1 METAI
6 MDDLVG
12 ALQSDGFNAK
22 LKNSKIV
29 VKLEGLSNFVSISK
43 DIAADEYKVKTNDTA
58 LSILASFFLLF
69 GLYGINQ
76 ASGGNL
82 LDFVL
87 VTFSMLSFVIVIL
100 TELKVTKL
108 RAAID
113 RLNRET
119 SA

>member
-1 METAI
+1 
-6 MDDLVG
+6 MDDIVG

-22 LKNSKIV
+22 LKGSKVV
-29 VKLEGLSNFVSISK
+29 VKLDGLSNFVSINK
-43 DIAADEYKVKTNDTA
+43 DIAADEYKIKTNDTS

-76 ASGGNL
+76 TSGGSL
-82 LDFVL
+82 LDSVL
-87 VTFSMLSFVIVIL
+87 VAFSVLSFVIVIL
-100 TELKVTKL
+100 TEIKVTKL

-113 RLNRET
+113 RLNRGT

>member
-1 METAI
+1 
-6 MDDLVG
+6 MDDIVG

-22 LKNSKIV
+22 LKDRKVV

-43 DIAADEYKVKTNDTA
+43 DIAADEYKIKTNDTS
-58 LSILASFFLLF
+58 LSVLASFFLLF

-76 ASGGNL
+76 TSGGNL
-82 LDFVL
+82 LDSVL
-87 VTFSMLSFVIVIL
+87 VAFSVLSFVIVIL

-113 RLNRET
+113 RLNRGT